1 VKDDIMGS
9 ETNGSL
15 WAATAAPSD
24 TAWPALQ
31 GDLQADVVVVGGG
44 YTGCAAALAAASTG
58 ARVVLVEA
66 HDIGWGASGR
76 TGGQVIPGLKYDPD
90 EIEQMFGTELGS
102 RLVAAV
108 GSVGDEVFGLIDEH
122 RIECEATRKGWLQPA
137 ISPRTLDVV
146 QQRCEQWA
154 RRGAPVALVDR
165 ARIAELIGT
174 DRYLGGWEDSRAGHV
189 QPLSFNRG
197 LAEAAQRAGAE
208 IFIRSAAQQ
217 LAKVGGRWKLRA
229 GKGSV
234 IADTVIIGTNGYTD
248 ALWPG
253 LARTVVPMISMQAA
267 TERLPTELG
276 GRILPAGHC
285 ASDTRRL
292 LWYFRRDAAGRLLMG
307 GRAPFRENLG
317 PKDAINL
324 RIAVDTLFPQL
335 RGVPFRYHWGGRV
348 AMTKDH
354 LPHLH
359 QLAPGVWTALGY
371 NGRGVGL
378 APLLGRFLAQLAA
391 GTRAGDIPFPVT
403 AMRPILGYPFTRT
416 VARALVRYYRMRDK
430 LEVG

>member
-1 VKDDIMGS
+1 MGS
-9 ETNGSL
+9 ETKGSL
-15 WAATAAPSD
+15 WEATAAPSS
-24 TAWPALQ
+24 AWPALQ
-31 GDLQADVVVVGGG
+31 SDVRADVAVVGGG
-44 YTGCAAALAAASTG
+44 YTGCAAALAAAG
-58 ARVVLVEA
+58 AGAHVVLVEA

-90 EIEQMFGTELGS
+90 ELERMFGAELGP
-102 RLVAAV
+102 RLVAAI
-108 GSVGDEVFGLIDEH
+108 GSVGDEVFGLIDKH

-137 ISPRTLDVV
+137 ISQRMLDVV

-154 RRGAPVALVDR
+154 CRGARVTLVDR

-174 DRYLGGWEDSRAGHV
+174 DQYFGGWEDLRAGHV

-197 LAEAAQRAGAE
+197 LASAARDTGAE
-208 IFIRSAAQQ
+208 IFTRSPAQQ
-217 LAKVGGRWKLRA
+217 LAKEGSRWIVRTQ
-229 GKGSV
+229 GGSV
-234 IADTVIIGTNGYTD
+234 KADAVIIGTNGYTD
-248 ALWPG
+248 SLWPG

-267 TERLPTELG
+267 TDPLPTDLG
-276 GRILPAGHC
+276 RRILPSGHC

-307 GRAPFRENLG
+307 GRAPFREDLG
-317 PKDAINL
+317 PEDAVNL
-324 RIAVDTLFPQL
+324 RAAVDSLFPQL
-335 RGVPFRYHWGGRV
+335 RGVPFKYHWGGRV

-371 NGRGVGL
+371 NGRGVGM
-378 APLLGRFLAQLAA
+378 APLLGRFLAQLTA
-391 GTRAGDIPFPVT
+391 GTRADDIPFPVT
-403 AMRPILGYPFTRT
+403 TMRPIVGYRFART
-416 VARALVRYYRMRDK
+416 AARALVRYYRMRDK